1 MKIVKTI
8 GSRIKHK
15 LGNSSTFTRNL
26 GWMGVAQAFI
36 RVSRLGA
43 TFILPRFLSPHDFG
57 LAALVLTTYEYSQTV
72 TRIGVHARI
81 IQAEADE
88 LEEICNSAYWLNWV
102 LFGSLFVFQCL
113 AAFPVAWFYKD
124 NQLILPICLLA
135 FNFLIA
141 PLGAV
146 QSALI
151 QRDNRIQITATARA
165 LRYATANILT
175 AVFAVLHMG
184 MWAIVLPILIASPI
198 EFISYLFKHPW
209 RRTGSFTTKYWGRI
223 FRFGINFLGI
233 ELLKTLRETLDYII
247 IGRFIGIDL
256 LGVYYFAYNAGL
268 GISLTIVQS
277 ITTALYP
284 ALCEVRTNLSKFKQ
298 TYFNSL
304 KTIGKVIV
312 GFVAL
317 QSILV
322 PFYIPIMVGEKI
334 NTEGWSMVVPI
345 VILVCLSAIP
355 RPFDI
360 AGFQL
365 LAAIDK
371 PQIGLL
377 WNILFTMIFSCTL
390 LIAVKSGII
399 TVAISVLL
407 VHALLIPLFVVWS
420 ARYVFGKPQTSP
432 VTLEHTVLQ
441 SHTVLQCHDET
452 DTDQFYVSQWT
463 LSFASSGTFPNT
475 QGSEFR
481 DADSHNSHKINSSH
495 SSYSSAGLSDRI
507 DDPRK
512 HLKLIAES
520 VTVLEEAAKQLNI
533 SVDSLDKPSIQ
544 LIDNSTMMVFE
555 ISGVTPEEAQR
566 RAFAINQAFNT
577 RLEKLR
583 KEEIAQQQ
591 KTIPEYIK
599 SAENDLEKAQQRLAE
614 KTANIGLPLN
624 QLLETIEA
632 LRGKKIELRRKKI
645 ELLAELVRTQSDHGY
660 SANPQIMN
668 PIDYKPQASLF
679 QDAPPLE
686 MDDIK
691 LQLQGSEDK
700 GRDLEFQISQL
711 EVKLSKMSQDALTM
725 EILERD
731 LRIAQT
737 VYSSVLSQWEM
748 VQSDSSIMYY
758 PQLQLVAGPT
768 LPSRSQMP
776 DSLVHLGRKL

>member
-1 MKIVKTI
+1 MNIVKTI
-8 GSRIKHK
+8 GSTIKNK

-43 TFILPRFLSPHDFG
+43 TFILPRFLTPHDFG

-72 TRIGVHARI
+72 TRIGVHSRI

-88 LEEICNSAYWLNWV
+88 LEDICNSAYWLNWV
-102 LFGSLFVFQCL
+102 LFGSLFVCQCI

-165 LRYATANILT
+165 IRYATANILT

-184 MWAIVLPILIASPI
+184 MWAIILPILIASPI
-198 EFISYLFKHPW
+198 EFITYLFKHPW
-209 RRTGSFTTKYWGRI
+209 RKTGSFTTKYWGKI
-223 FRFGINFLGI
+223 FSFGINFLGI
-233 ELLKTLRETLDYII
+233 ELLKTLRETLDYLI

-322 PFYIPIMVGEKI
+322 PLYIPIMVGEKI
-334 NTEGWSMVVPI
+334 HTDGWSMVVPI

-377 WNILFTMIFSCTL
+377 WNVLFTMIFSCSL
-390 LIAVKSGII
+390 LIAVKWGII
-399 TVAISVLL
+399 TVAVSVLL

-420 ARYVFGKPQTSP
+420 ARYVFGKPETSP
-432 VTLEHTVLQ
+432 VTLEHTLLQ
-441 SHTVLQCHDET
+441 SHTILQSHDET

-463 LSFASSGTFPNT
+463 LSLASSGTFPNT
-475 QGSEFR
+475 QVYEFR
-481 DADSHNSHKINSSH
+481 DADSNNSNNSN
-495 SSYSSAGLSDRI
+495 SSAGLSDRI

-577 RLEKLR
+577 RLEQLR
-583 KEEIAQQQ
+583 KQEIAQQE
-591 KTIPEYIK
+591 KTIPVYIK

-632 LRGKKIELRRKKI
+632 LRRKKIELRRKKI
-645 ELLAELVRTQSDHGY
+645 ELLAELVSTQSDH
-660 SANPQIMN
+660 SHSTNPQMMN
-668 PIDYKPQASLF
+668 PVHHQPQASLF
-679 QDAPPLE
+679 QDYPPLE
-686 MDDIK
+686 IDDIK
-691 LQLQGSEDK
+691 PQLQGSEDK
-700 GRDLEFQISQL
+700 ARDLEFQISQL
-711 EVKLSKMSQDALTM
+711 EVKLSKMSQDALTL

-737 VYSSVLSQWEM
+737 VYSSVLSQWKI
-748 VQSDSSIMYY
+748 VKSDSSIMYY

-768 LPSRSQMP
+768 LPTRSQMP
-776 DSLVHLGRKL
+776 DNLVQLGKKL